1 MLVKSAK
8 IILIIYQKNTTD
20 KLRERGCGKTK
31 KVQAQQFHEKDKGIK
46 II

>member
-20 KLRERGCGKTK
+20 KLRERGCGIKRLK
-31 KVQAQQFHEKDKGIK
+31 KYKLDSFTRK
-46 II
+46 IRV

>member
-20 KLRERGCGKTK
+20 KLREREDAGL
-31 KVQAQQFHEKDKGIK
+31 KD
-46 II
+46 

>member
-20 KLRERGCGKTK
+20 KLREREREDAGL
-31 KVQAQQFHEKDKGIK
+31 KD
-46 II
+46 